1 VSRRPESNVAAATRQ
16 SFNGL
21 GGSIWTFLHANRIA
35 WKLYGFGCWGAD
47 LEWGE
52 RRVVDALRSWARER
66 VLLDCPV
73 GIGRLFRTYAGELQ
87 PRRVI
92 AVDIAEAMLDRAR
105 LAAERARL
113 PNLELLRADVTSL
126 PLPDECVDQVVSEG
140 GFHHFPDRDTA
151 LAELLRVL
159 RPGGTIAGYSLVTG
173 QHWRGNL
180 AFPLFHR
187 RSLMGAPL
195 ASDDL
200 VATFRRAGVEGWREW
215 RTGSLLVFACA
226 KPAAEARA

>member
-1 VSRRPESNVAAATRQ
+1 MSRRPRRDVTTATRQ

-21 GGSIWTFLHANRIA
+21 GGQIWTFLHTNRIA
-35 WKLYGFGCWGAD
+35 WKLYGYGCWGAD

-52 RRVVDALRSWARER
+52 RRVVDALRSWSHDR

-73 GIGRLFRTYAGELQ
+73 GIGRLFPTYAGELR
-87 PRRVI
+87 PRRVV

-105 LAAERARL
+105 RSGERTGL
-113 PNLELLRADVTSL
+113 QNLELLCADVRSL
-126 PLPDECVDQVVSEG
+126 PLPDECVDQIVTEG
-140 GFHHFPDRDTA
+140 GFHHFPDRDAA
-151 LAELLRVL
+151 LAQLLRVL
-159 RPGGTIAGYSLVTG
+159 RPGGTIVGYSLVTG
-173 QHWRGNL
+173 QHWRGNV

-187 RSLMGAPL
+187 HSLMGPPL

-200 VATFRRAGVEGWREW
+200 VAAFRRAGVEAWREW

-226 KPAAEARA
+226 KPAARTRR